1 MRVFRNGWFRK
12 FARKERIS
20 DKALCEA
27 VARVQAGLVDADL
40 GGGLLKQ
47 RIARD
52 GQGKSGGYRTLVAF
66 RAETRAVFVFGFAK
80 SDRDNIDE
88 DDTRELKKLAGLVL
102 GLADEAMD
110 RLVAA
115 GKFDEVSCD
124 GEGSEDVPKR
134 NRGSRPSNG

>member
-47 RIARD
+47 RVARD

-66 RAETRAVFVFGFAK
+66 RAETDAR
-80 SDRDNIDE
+80 DR
-88 DDTRELKKLAGLVL
+88 R
-102 GLADEAMD
+102 
-110 RLVAA
+110 VAA

-124 GEGSEDVPKR
+124 GEDSEDVPKR